1 MKLSLN
7 TSFCKLQASE
17 LIREAAFLCAEAGRV
32 AQE

>member
-7 TSFCKLQASE
+7 TFSCKLQALE
-17 LIREAAFLCAEAGRV
+17 LIREAAFWCAEAGRV